1 VAGAELLPEGAQ
13 VVGVAREHA
22 DAQHLGLT
30 LGGEPGP
37 FHALAQPP
45 VHEPQVG
52 VEPLADRGEP
62 DAAAGALEQLGAD
75 LALLL
80 PDGLADPRGADVQA
94 FGGPGE
100 VQLLGER
107 QEDLDVT

>member
-1 VAGAELLPEGAQ
+1 M
-13 VVGVAREHA
+13 GVARKHA
-22 DAQHLGLT
+22 DTQHLGLA
-30 LGGEPGP
+30 LGGQPGP
-37 FHALAQPP
+37 FHALAQAP
-45 VHEPQVG
+45 VDEPQVA

-80 PDGLADPRGADVQA
+80 PDRLADARGAHVQA

-100 VQLLGER
+100 VQLFRER